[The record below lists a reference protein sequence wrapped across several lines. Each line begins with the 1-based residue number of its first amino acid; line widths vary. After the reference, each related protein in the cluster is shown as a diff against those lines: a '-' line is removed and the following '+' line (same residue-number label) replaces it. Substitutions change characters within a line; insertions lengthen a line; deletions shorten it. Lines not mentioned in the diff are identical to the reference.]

1 VIDLHLHTTASD
13 GRSTPEELV
22 REAHAAGIRTLAVTD
37 HDTTAAVAAVTS
49 SARAVGVTC
58 IPGIE
63 MTAVIDGRDVHVLG
77 YFLDPADEELNAFLE
92 TQREERR
99 RRVAEIAGR
108 LADAGVPIEIDAA
121 IATRSGGRAVG
132 RPLVAAALIAA
143 GHARDI
149 SDAFDRFLS
158 EGRPG
163 FVERRGS
170 PPVEV
175 VERIARAGGV
185 ASLAHPGKLKRDD
198 LIPDLAANGLAAIEV
213 FHPDHSA
220 DDRAR
225 YAAFAAAH
233 DLCVSG
239 GSDYHGP
246 GSGRAHALG
255 LVTLPADAFARLAD
269 RAGFR
274 GIDA

>member
-1 VIDLHLHTTASD
+1 MIDLHLHTTASD
-13 GRSTPEELV
+13 GRSTPDELV
-22 REAHAAGIRTLAVTD
+22 REASAAGIRTIAVTD
-37 HDTTAAVAAVTS
+37 HDTTAAVGAVTIA
-49 SARAVGVTC
+49 ARAAGLTC

-92 TQREERR
+92 IQREERR
-99 RRVAEIAGR
+99 RRVLEIAGR
-108 LADAGVPIEIDAA
+108 LAEAGAPIDIEPLIAA
-121 IATRSGGRAVG
+121 RTGGKAVG

-143 GHARDI
+143 GHVRDI
-149 SDAFDRFLS
+149 NEAFDRFLS

-175 VERIARAGGV
+175 VQRIARAGGV
-185 ASLAHPGKLKRDD
+185 AALAHPGKLKRDD
-198 LIPDLAANGLAAIEV
+198 LIPDLAANGLVAVEV
-213 FHPDHSA
+213 FHPDHTA

-225 YAAFAAAH
+225 YAAFADAH

-255 LVTLPADAFARLAD
+255 RVTLPADAFRRLAE
-269 RAGFR
+269 RAGFSEL
-274 GIDA
+274 AP